1 MLFKLCLFYRSKR
14 FKSCVFVVVLQV
26 RNTGSA
32 QSIGKSAQFEI
43 GMDKHLYCHSK

>member
-1 MLFKLCLFYRSKR
+1 M
-14 FKSCVFVVVLQV
+14 SCVFVVVLQV